1 MTYLF
6 NFNTPNFGRVSAYS
20 IAAITASYISLSRI
34 TRSLAVIVL
43 CFSCTTSFYYC
54 VLYRSFLFL
63 RTLLLSYYIFFGPA
77 MESSGTL
84 ERKASGLGMPSFPM
98 LYVLLLKTTGV
109 LKGRRLLHILHIS
122 TRNGDMLDTGNTE
135 DASFVAL

>member
-1 MTYLF
+1 
-6 NFNTPNFGRVSAYS
+6 
-20 IAAITASYISLSRI
+20 
-34 TRSLAVIVL
+34 
-43 CFSCTTSFYYC
+43 
-54 VLYRSFLFL
+54 
-63 RTLLLSYYIFFGPA
+63 

-84 ERKASGLGMPSFPM
+84 ERKASGLGMPRCPM
-98 LYVLLLKTTGV
+98 LYVLRLKMTGV

>member
-43 CFSCTTSFYYC
+43 CFFHALLLFTIAFCID
-54 VLYRSFLFL
+54 LFLFL

-98 LYVLLLKTTGV
+98 LYVLLLKTTGI
-109 LKGRRLLHILHIS
+109 LKGRRLLHIS

-135 DASFVAL
+135 YASFVAL